1 MAPSQILLVTPDVT
15 PEGSLQVVVLLG
27 KVLEALG
34 SLKASLSL
42 GTPKTSGKPGGRE
55 AGRRLGKSWV
65 ATAGSP

>member
-34 SLKASLSL
+34 VPQGQPLVGKAQDVRKA
-42 GTPKTSGKPGGRE
+42 GWKG